1 MTTRLNALPARLG
14 AADAASRAEKRN
26 LYLGIGAGLLV
37 VACWATWAVATR
49 FAVTT
54 HLGPL
59 DVALLRYLV
68 SSLFLAPVLWRHGL
82 GLRALGVGGTL
93 LLVGGAGLP
102 FVLVSSS
109 GLRFAPASDVGA
121 VMIATMPVFVAAFS
135 AVINRERF
143 DAMRVIGFAAVALG
157 VLAIA
162 AHGLLTGAPGAWRG
176 HLLFLAGAAM
186 FAAYTITFRRSGL
199 SPWHAAAIVNFY
211 SLLALAPAY
220 LLLAEPRLLS
230 APAHEVITQAVMQ
243 GIVAAIV
250 SLFFF
255 GEAVRRLGASRAA
268 VLGGLTPVIVA
279 LLGMPLLGEF
289 PSRLT
294 WVAIVAVSVG
304 VVLASGGLSRPPRA
318 PRPQLLTKA

>member
-1 MTTRLNALPARLG
+1 MSTRLNALPARLG

-37 VACWATWAVATR
+37 VVCWATWAVATR

-68 SSLFLAPVLWRHGL
+68 SSFFLAPVLWRHGL

-93 LLVGGAGLP
+93 LLVAGAGLP

-121 VMIATMPVFVAAFS
+121 VMIATMPVFVAVFS

-162 AHGLLTGAPGAWRG
+162 AHGLLDGAAGAWRG
-176 HLLFLAGAAM
+176 QEIMARVGVR
-186 FAAYTITFRRSGL
+186 TSGKA
-199 SPWHAAAIVNFY
+199 SSIP
-211 SLLALAPAY
+211 
-220 LLLAEPRLLS
+220 
-230 APAHEVITQAVMQ
+230 VMRMIRNSD
-243 GIVAAIV
+243 G
-250 SLFFF
+250 
-255 GEAVRRLGASRAA
+255 RAA
-268 VLGGLTPVIVA
+268 VSLSERPD
-279 LLGMPLLGEF
+279 
-289 PSRLT
+289 RLAYPAT
-294 WVAIVAVSVG
+294 R
-304 VVLASGGLSRPPRA
+304 AST
-318 PRPQLLTKA
+318 PRPAASQKVSSARFIVTGPSWLSTTSRRYA